1 MLSIRDAEV
10 RTLAEMVM
18 KRTGAPNLTA
28 AIRLALQNEIR
39 RADAAVSLA
48 ERVRA
53 LRAKALAGATK
64 TPQAPL
70 TASERDDL
78 WGA

>member
-1 MLSIRDAEV
+1 MLSIRDEEV

-18 KRTGAPNLTA
+18 RRSGAPNLTA

-39 RADAAVSLA
+39 RADAVVPLA

-53 LRAKALAGATK
+53 LRAKALSGATK

-70 TASERDDL
+70 TKAERDDL